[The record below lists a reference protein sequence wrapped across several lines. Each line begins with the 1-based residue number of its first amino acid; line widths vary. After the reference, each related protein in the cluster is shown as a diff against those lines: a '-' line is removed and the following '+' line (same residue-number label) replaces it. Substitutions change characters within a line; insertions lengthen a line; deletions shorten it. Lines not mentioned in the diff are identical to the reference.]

1 MNGTLPILWDEAG
14 ASAVEYAL
22 LLVGIALAV
31 VGSVAIFGTM
41 IKGLFDRAVAI
52 FPA

>member
-1 MNGTLPILWDEAG
+1 MNGNLPILWDEAG
-14 ASAVEYAL
+14 ASVVEYAL

-41 IKGLFDRAVAI
+41 IKDLFDRAAAI

>member
-1 MNGTLPILWDEAG
+1 MNGNLPTLWDEAG

-41 IKGLFDRAVAI
+41 VKGFFDRTVAI

>member
-1 MNGTLPILWDEAG
+1 MKATLPVLWDEAG

-31 VGSVAIFGTM
+31 VGSVAIFGTLV
-41 IKGLFDRAVAI
+41 KDFFDRAVAI

>member
-1 MNGTLPILWDEAG
+1 MNGNLPILWDEAG
-14 ASAVEYAL
+14 AAAVEYAL

-41 IKGLFDRAVAI
+41 IKDLFDRAVAI